1 MKMKPAKLLL
11 GLIAL
16 SCLGMS
22 TAYAH
27 QVEKEGYLIDTRNNV
42 VKNSYN
48 QCWRTGYW
56 TPAMAIEECDPDLIK
71 KEPPAPPPVKPAD
84 PVKPP
89 VQPPAVYPDPPRV
102 KANFKA
108 ETLFDF
114 DKSKVKPEG
123 QKELDNKIVAG
134 MKAHPEVEKLLVT
147 GHTDR
152 IGTAKYNQKLSERRA
167 NAVKDYLVKQGV
179 AADRISAVGKGE
191 SEPNPDANTKE
202 KCKGVKG
209 KKKLIACLQPDR
221 RVTVEPLVQ
230 TPVKK

>member
-1 MKMKPAKLLL
+1 MKLAPAKLLL
-11 GLIAL
+11 GMIAL

-22 TAYAH
+22 SAYAH

-71 KEPPAPPPVKPAD
+71 KEVKPVAPPVVKQDPPKPVVPEAGPQKPA
-84 PVKPP
+84 
-89 VQPPAVYPDPPRV
+89 V
-102 KANFKA
+102 KADFKA
-108 ETLFDF
+108 EALFDF
-114 DKSKVKPEG
+114 DKFKVKVEG
-123 QKELDNKIVAG
+123 QKELDSKIIAA

-152 IGTAKYNQKLSERRA
+152 IGSAKYNQKLSERRA
-167 NAVKDYLVKQGV
+167 NAVKEYLVKQGV
-179 AADRISAVGKGE
+179 AADRIKAVGKGE
-191 SEPNPDANTKE
+191 SEPNAEANTKE
-202 KCKGVKG
+202 KCKGVKA

-221 RVTVEPLVQ
+221 RVTVTPEVQ
-230 TPVKK
+230 VPVKK

>member
-1 MKMKPAKLLL
+1 MKLAPAKLLL
-11 GLIAL
+11 GMIAL

-22 TAYAH
+22 SAYAH

-71 KEPPAPPPVKPAD
+71 KEVKPVPPPPAKPEPVKPVVPEAG
-84 PVKPP
+84 PQK
-89 VQPPAVYPDPPRV
+89 PAV
-102 KANFKA
+102 KADFKA

-114 DKSKVKPEG
+114 DKFKVKVEG
-123 QKELDNKIVAG
+123 QKELDSKIIAA
-134 MKAHPEVEKLLVT
+134 MKSHPEVEKLLVT

-152 IGTAKYNQKLSERRA
+152 IGSAKYNQKLSERRA
-167 NAVKDYLVKQGV
+167 NAVKEYLVKQGV
-179 AADRISAVGKGE
+179 AADRIKAVGKGE
-191 SEPNPDANTKE
+191 SEPNAEANTKE
-202 KCKGVKG
+202 KCKGVKA

-221 RVTVEPLVQ
+221 RVTVTPEVQ
-230 TPVKK
+230 VPVKK